1 MSSDEG
7 WFHLHL
13 RIVETYAT
21 TFPALYTAN
30 PRRPLFK
37 VIPPGDP
44 PLQLWMNGH
53 LIYIGQKESANKPL
67 FI

>member
-21 TFPALYTAN
+21 TFPSRYTAP
-30 PRRPLFK
+30 PRRPLP
-37 VIPPGDP
+37 VPHDIVQAELVLRTG
-44 PLQLWMNGH
+44 
-53 LIYIGQKESANKPL
+53 
-67 FI
+67 